1 MLRGPMNNARKASHP
16 ALASTTWNER
26 GARWGVLIPAQ
37 VRSGRGG
44 GKIGGSIVDLVPHP
58 RATHSKGRGCGDF
71 FGFWNIWGFAMSDD
85 GNVVVLE
92 VVSRQRTID
101 EGSEII
107 GSLDVIEALED
118 ALERARSGALFS
130 VYISGRLCSGGT
142 WTTWAAPSDESAHR
156 VGLLAVLQ
164 HDLMAARG

>member
-1 MLRGPMNNARKASHP
+1 MLG
-16 ALASTTWNER
+16 
-26 GARWGVLIPAQ
+26 
-37 VRSGRGG
+37 
-44 GKIGGSIVDLVPHP
+44 
-58 RATHSKGRGCGDF
+58 F
-71 FGFWNIWGFAMSDD
+71 FWFWNIWGFAMEDD

-107 GSLDVIEALED
+107 GSLDVIDALED
-118 ALERARSGALFS
+118 ALERARSGVLLS
-130 VYISGRLCSGGT
+130 VYISGRLSSGGT